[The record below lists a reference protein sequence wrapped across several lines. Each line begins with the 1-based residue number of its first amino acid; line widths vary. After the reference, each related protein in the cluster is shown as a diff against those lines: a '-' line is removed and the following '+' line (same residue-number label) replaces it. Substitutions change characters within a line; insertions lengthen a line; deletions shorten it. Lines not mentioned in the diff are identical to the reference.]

1 VEWVETTAKT
11 VDDAKEAALD
21 QLGVDEGDAEFEV
34 LEEPRPGLFGRM
46 RGEARVRARIA
57 PRQPRP
63 KVERRDR
70 KKRDDSGSG
79 ATRSKRSSSGRA
91 AAETAA
97 PAAAGSGPAPDP
109 AAEAA
114 AAATPGRTR
123 SRKRSPN
130 RSTGAEGAGRSGGS
144 DGTVGADPA
153 GPGGTTQS
161 DDGSKESPAMD
172 DERLT
177 VGQQADY
184 VEEFLTGLLGAF
196 GLEAEVVRTPV
207 DDETIE
213 LALEGDEL
221 GLLIGPKGATI
232 QALHEIC
239 RTVVQRQAVHGH
251 DGRVRIDVAGY
262 RERRRLALERFTQQV
277 AEQVRESGVA
287 KALEPMAPPDRKV
300 VHDTVNELD
309 GVSTISEGEE
319 PRRRVVIQ
327 PAHP

>member
-1 VEWVETTAKT
+1 
-11 VDDAKEAALD
+11 
-21 QLGVDEGDAEFEV
+21 
-34 LEEPRPGLFGRM
+34 
-46 RGEARVRARIA
+46 
-57 PRQPRP
+57 
-63 KVERRDR
+63 
-70 KKRDDSGSG
+70 
-79 ATRSKRSSSGRA
+79 
-91 AAETAA
+91 
-97 PAAAGSGPAPDP
+97 
-109 AAEAA
+109 
-114 AAATPGRTR
+114 
-123 SRKRSPN
+123 
-130 RSTGAEGAGRSGGS
+130 
-144 DGTVGADPA
+144 
-153 GPGGTTQS
+153 
-161 DDGSKESPAMD
+161 MD

-184 VEEFLTGLLGAF
+184 VEEFLAGLAGAF
-196 GLEAEVVRTPV
+196 GLDAEVVRTPV
-207 DDETIE
+207 DDDTIE

-300 VHDTVNELD
+300 VHDTVNELE

-327 PAHP
+327 PVHP